1 MGKTEIEIECG
12 PGALWVDALLGAGGR
27 SRPIQLRNDLPGG
40 LIFGVWL
47 LGSTVTTTAT
57 AIASLPASCRRR
69 WNQRRAWNAGLR
81 SGL

>member
-1 MGKTEIEIECG
+1 MGNTEIETQCG
-12 PGALWVDALLGAGGR
+12 PGALWVDALLGAEGR
-27 SRPIQLRNDLPGG
+27 SCSMLIGALPGG
-40 LIFGVWL
+40 HIFGVWL